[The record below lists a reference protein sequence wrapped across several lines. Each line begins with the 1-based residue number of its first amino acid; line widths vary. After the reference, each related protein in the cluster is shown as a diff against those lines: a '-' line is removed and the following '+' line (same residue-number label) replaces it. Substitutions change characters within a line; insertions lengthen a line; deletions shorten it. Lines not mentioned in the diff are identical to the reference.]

1 MPKRFEVGDLVV
13 YPTKGVGKIVGITEV
28 SGEEF
33 YIIELLEREVQI
45 KVPVTRATK
54 MGVRS
59 PVSPTKARKVISMI
73 KNYKGNGVRVNW
85 NKRQKIY
92 REKLRTGKIE
102 DTVEVFAELLYS
114 SQKKNLSFGEKKLM
128 DQVKNILFQ
137 ELSISSGTGVE
148 EIEQEFKKI
157 VS

>member
-1 MPKRFEVGDLVV
+1 MPKKFEVGDLVV
-13 YPTKGVGKIVGITEV
+13 YPTKGVGKIMGITEV
-28 SGEEF
+28 GGEEF
-33 YIIELLEREVQI
+33 YIIELLERGVQI
-45 KVPVTRATK
+45 KVPVSRATR

-59 PVSPTKARKVISMI
+59 PVSSSKARKVISMI

-102 DTVEVFAELLYS
+102 DTMEVFAELLYS

-128 DQVKNILFQ
+128 DQVKTILFQ
-137 ELSISSGTGVE
+137 ELAVSSGTGVD